1 MYPKFCRLRIVEE
14 IRWCIGKFSV
24 WVVGVC
30 IQNLADLE
38 LQRSNVWENLLCGL
52 LEYVYE
58 TLQTKKICRDL
69 MYGKIF
75 CVGWWVYVFVSRSQ
89 NMHGTHWMRYNPNTT
104 SKPSILWAPTVKL
117 LDMVETDVVCVY
129 G

>member
-1 MYPKFCRLRIVEE
+1 
-14 IRWCIGKFSV
+14 V

-30 IQNLADLE
+30 IQNLADLK

-75 CVGWWVYVFVSRSQ
+75 CVG
-89 NMHGTHWMRYNPNTT
+89 
-104 SKPSILWAPTVKL
+104 
-117 LDMVETDVVCVY
+117 
-129 G
+129 

>member
-1 MYPKFCRLRIVEE
+1 MWGKICVTVWYMYPKLCRLRIVEE
-14 IRWCIGKFSV
+14 ITRCIGNFSV

-38 LQRSNVWENLLCGL
+38 LQRSNVWENLLYGL

-75 CVGWWVYVFVSRSQ
+75 CVG
-89 NMHGTHWMRYNPNTT
+89 
-104 SKPSILWAPTVKL
+104 
-117 LDMVETDVVCVY
+117 
-129 G
+129 